1 MDKNNILI
9 YAIVPSYIYKTK
21 KLTSGAKLIAERIT
35 ALCSQKGYAWV
46 TNKSL
51 AKIYGIRE
59 DTVSKHIK
67 SLESFGFIKCTYTKS
82 EMKSK
87 RTIYL
92 TDNVWVKYK
101 DSIGLKKCNE
111 LGHLKE
117 HNNKVNNN
125 KIIDYDTDGVMLWN
139 GVRCESTPCNKE
151 ELDELNSILAEFRGA
166 SSE

>member
-1 MDKNNILI
+1 MDYDNILI
-9 YAIVPSYIYKTK
+9 YAIVPAYIYQTK

-35 ALCSQKGYAWV
+35 ALCSQKGYAWI

-51 AKIYGIRE
+51 ANIYGIRE

-67 SLESFGFIKCTYTKS
+67 SLESFGFIRCVYSKS

-92 TDNVWVKYK
+92 TDNIWVKYK
-101 DSIGLKKCNE
+101 DSSRIKNEKE
-111 LGHLKE
+111 LGHMSE
-117 HNNKVNNN
+117 HNINKNN

-139 GVRCESTPCNKE
+139 GVRCESKPCSKSE
-151 ELDELNSILAEFRGA
+151 HDELNSLLAEFKGD
-166 SSE
+166 SDV